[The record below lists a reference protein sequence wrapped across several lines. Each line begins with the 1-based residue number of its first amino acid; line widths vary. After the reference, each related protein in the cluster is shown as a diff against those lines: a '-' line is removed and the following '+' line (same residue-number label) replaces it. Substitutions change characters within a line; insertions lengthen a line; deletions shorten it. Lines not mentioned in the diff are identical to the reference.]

1 MRSQSGATIGGTHV
15 GQSTRPHGDT
25 GGKEACARRRA
36 RARAP
41 RSSPRRYPGRGG
53 DPASAQEVGPVGT
66 AESSGLGL
74 GPQHCMRDP
83 PRARGGRG
91 VGPPL
96 GVLAG
101 SPPRPAI
108 PEWPHWRLGPLPGG
122 GGGRRGRRGRTWSSG
137 GAGPEPWSRRLR
149 APSPGG
155 PAPPGGAGSSPPP
168 PIPSQPERERERAW
182 RSAAVCRGT
191 SEETLLRLPAGIA
204 DRRRSSLRGGGG
216 LGAWGWGGTRAGA
229 RGARGTREPVSRRG
243 RPETPPVEGVSARK
257 LVVEDT
263 ASWSEAQPEQSWP
276 KLLAQEFTRSL

>member
-191 SEETLLRLPAGIA
+191 SEETLLRLLQESPIDDDLLCAA
-204 DRRRSSLRGGGG
+204 GG
-216 LGAWGWGGTRAGA
+216 LGLGGDPGRCEGRPRYPRARQPARAPGNPA
-229 RGARGTREPVSRRG
+229 RGGSFRSETGRGGHRLLVP
-243 RPETPPVEGVSARK
+243 SA
-257 LVVEDT
+257 
-263 ASWSEAQPEQSWP
+263 A
-276 KLLAQEFTRSL
+276 

>member
-53 DPASAQEVGPVGT
+53 GNQPRPRRWGPLEAPSPRDSGWDPSTACGPGVAAAWVPRSG
-66 AESSGLGL
+66 SS
-74 GPQHCMRDP
+74 P
-83 PRARGGRG
+83 
-91 VGPPL
+91 GPPPAL
-96 GVLAG
+96 PSQSGPSLAAG
-101 SPPRPAI
+101 PSPS
-108 PEWPHWRLGPLPGG
+108 PGG

-155 PAPPGGAGSSPPP
+155 TAPPGGAGSSPPP

-191 SEETLLRLPAGIA
+191 SEETLLRLLQESPIDDDLLCAA
-204 DRRRSSLRGGGG
+204 GG
-216 LGAWGWGGTRAGA
+216 LGLGGDPGRCEGRPRYPRARQPARAPGNPA
-229 RGARGTREPVSRRG
+229 RGGSFRSETCRGGHRLLVR
-243 RPETPPVEGVSARK
+243 SA
-257 LVVEDT
+257 
-263 ASWSEAQPEQSWP
+263 A
-276 KLLAQEFTRSL
+276 

>member
-1 MRSQSGATIGGTHV
+1 MRSQSGATIGGTHM
-15 GQSTRPHGDT
+15 GQSTGPHGDT
-25 GGKEACARRRA
+25 GGKEACARRRP

-53 DPASAQEVGPVGT
+53 DPASAQEGGPVGT

-108 PEWPHWRLGPLPGG
+108 PEWPHWRLGPLPGVGAG
-122 GGGRRGRRGRTWSSG
+122 GGGGG
-137 GAGPEPWSRRLR
+137 GAPGARGAPG
-149 APSPGG
+149 PSPGR
-155 PAPPGGAGSSPPP
+155 GGCGPPP
-168 PIPSQPERERERAW
+168 PGARRPPAARGRPPPRPSRPSPRERERGPGGLQP
-182 RSAAVCRGT
+182 SAEELRKRLCCGSCRN
-191 SEETLLRLPAGIA
+191 
-204 DRRRSSLRGGGG
+204 RRSTTIFSARR
-216 LGAWGWGGTRAGA
+216 GAWGWGGTRAGA

>member
-1 MRSQSGATIGGTHV
+1 MMPWSGATKGGTHV
-15 GQSTRPHGDT
+15 GQSTGPHGDT

-101 SPPRPAI
+101 SEVDNDRMSGRPPLERVDPSDGQRILRIGGKAVN
-108 PEWPHWRLGPLPGG
+108 RLGGHRDRLAGAQLLDG
-122 GGGRRGRRGRTWSSG
+122 VIDGKKRGHGRGSNPVVPDHGRINTSVTMERGSVARNASMS
-137 GAGPEPWSRRLR
+137 
-149 APSPGG
+149 
-155 PAPPGGAGSSPPP
+155 
-168 PIPSQPERERERAW
+168 
-182 RSAAVCRGT
+182 RSAMAMHPSV
-191 SEETLLRLPAGIA
+191 
-204 DRRRSSLRGGGG
+204 
-216 LGAWGWGGTRAGA
+216 
-229 RGARGTREPVSRRG
+229 
-243 RPETPPVEGVSARK
+243 
-257 LVVEDT
+257 
-263 ASWSEAQPEQSWP
+263 QSV
-276 KLLAQEFTRSL
+276 